1 MTSAEKGTPVPLLG
15 MTLDMLREV
24 AESLGLPRFTAAQM
38 ARWLYV
44 QRVTDIDAMTNLS
57 LKARERLKEGYCVG
71 REAPLSAMRSTDGT
85 VKYLFD
91 SHCGLDVEAVYIPD
105 HDRATLCISSQAGC
119 KMHCAFCMTGMSA
132 PG

>member
-71 REAPLSAMRSTDGT
+71 REAPLSAMRST
-85 VKYLFD
+85 LF
-91 SHCGLDVEAVYIPD
+91 SWPTTLESGISRGPSTTSPHSLPRAVS
-105 HDRATLCISSQAGC
+105 T
-119 KMHCAFCMTGMSA
+119 TT
-132 PG
+132 